1 MTVLEKAAAK
11 MKKYRVPYRTE
22 CAFNELT
29 TLGTG
34 GKIYLT
40 IVPENARQLVW
51 AAKYLSRRQ
60 IPHCFVGI
68 RQQHSCLRRLL
79 RGGCRGDQ
87 GRQGVRFSRRHGDGA
102 MRTFHL
108 GAVLQIGKRRALRRR
123 IFRLS
128 AGDGRGSHRVQRRL
142 LRAERAG
149 RGKKASP
156 LLEKG
161 KLRRIEAKDC
171 RFSKRNSLFKQSG
184 CLVLQTEM
192 VFGRD
197 NPQRIQSRLSAM
209 RRHKAL
215 TQPLGCRSAGCVL
228 FHPTISLSPL
238 IERAGLKGFRIGGA
252 EVSQKHAGFI
262 VNVDKASSADVYLL
276 IRHVKKALCEMGV
289 NAMTEVC
296 LINFPPKE
304 QQCPFPVR

>member
-60 IPHCFVGI
+60 IPHCFVGYGSNI
-68 RQQHSCLRRLL
+68 LASDDFYEGVAVVTKGVKGCVFQDGTVTAQCGLSTSALCSKLVNAGLCGGEFFGCLPATV
-79 RGGCRGDQ
+79 GGATVCN
-87 GRQGVRFSRRHGDGA
+87 
-102 MRTFHL
+102 
-108 GAVLQIGKRRALRRR
+108 
-123 IFRLS
+123 
-128 AGDGRGSHRVQRRL
+128 AGCFGQSVQDVV
-142 LRAERAG
+142 
-149 RGKKASP
+149 KSVT

-171 RFSKRNSLFKQSG
+171 LFSKRNSLFKQSG